1 MKIALV
7 APLNSPNKNLS
18 HWCEHLQAV
27 LNPDLGAFGAD
38 FVIDWQ
44 STIPIVQDAEK
55 RHLVIDFDNDH
66 LTYERKQLRGKNEPL
81 AKALGFAKGVRRVL
95 DLSVGMAADSVVLSQ
110 LGFEVQGVE
119 RSPLLYF
126 LLQQAFQQTQREE
139 LKKYQLHFGDALTF
153 LKAHRGEH
161 FFEAIYFDPMYP
173 KPEGKKKSAL
183 PKQEMVI
190 FRNLVGN
197 DFDADEVLMAALD
210 FGVSKIVVKR
220 PLGAESLGLKHG
232 VKPSHSLETKV
243 VRFDIYGR

>member
-7 APLNSPNKNLS
+7 APPDLQEKNLT
-18 HWCEHLQAV
+18 HWCERLRAV
-27 LNPDLGAFGAD
+27 LNPDLSTFGAD

-44 STIPIVQDAEK
+44 SPIPVVHDSEK
-55 RHLVIDFDNDH
+55 RKLIIDFDNDH
-66 LTYERKQLRGKNEPL
+66 LTYERKQLRGKNEPI
-81 AKALGFAKGVRRVL
+81 AKALGMSKGIRRVL

-126 LLQQAFQQTQREE
+126 LLKQAFAQTQRQE
-139 LKKYQLHFGDALTF
+139 LKKYRLHYGDALEF
-153 LKAHRGEH
+153 LKTHRGQH
-161 FFEAIYFDPMYP
+161 SFEAIYFDPMYP

-197 DFDADEVLMAALD
+197 DQDADDVLIAALD

-220 PLGAESLGLKHG
+220 PLGAESLGLKNG